1 MLLYGIAFL
10 AGIVTAISP
19 CVYPVLPI
27 VFAGGA
33 SGGRRRPYAI
43 IAGLVVTF
51 ILSLLF
57 VGWLLDRLGLSQ
69 DFLRKVSIGFLLL
82 FAATLLIPAL
92 ARAIERPLLRFS
104 RRPAGDLGGGFLL
117 GASLGLLFVPCGGPV
132 LGFITTQTASLAGGQ
147 RVGLAVAYALGAA
160 VPMLFLAIG
169 AQRAASRIRTL
180 SLQRPQVRAAL
191 GALMAVSALLIAL
204 DVDKT
209 LQTKIGDYT
218 SWLQK
223 PEKTCYAK
231 ERLGQRCLV
240 SNRTESLKDYGP
252 APSFTG
258 IESWINTDKGRPLS
272 VSGLHGKVVL
282 VDFWTYS
289 CINCLR
295 TLPHLK
301 AWDAAY
307 RKAGLRIV
315 GVHTPEF
322 AFEHVASNVRKA
334 TRELGVRYPVA
345 VDNGYKTWDAY
356 QNGAWPTEYLIDRQ
370 GLIREIKEGEGN
382 YDDTERTIRKLL
394 GEPEQAQLASVSD
407 QTPTHPTTPE
417 SYLGWERLQRY
428 SGSEVVPDREVPYK
442 FPRSVPPNTL
452 AYDGLWKVERQRILA
467 GDRARLRLH
476 FLAQNV
482 YLVLGGAGR
491 VQLLVNNK
499 PVRTIRVG
507 GLNRLYT
514 LLRYPNLREGEL
526 ELRFTPAV
534 TAYAFT
540 FGRGTACGAV
550 VRTRGLCPSLRLK

>member
-57 VGWLLDRLGLSQ
+57 VSWVLDELGLPK
-69 DFLRKVSIGFLLL
+69 DVLRNVSIGFLLL
-82 FAATLLIPAL
+82 FAATLLIPPL
-92 ARAIERPLLRFS
+92 GRAIERPLVRFS

-117 GASLGLLFVPCGGPV
+117 GASLGLLFVPCGGPII
-132 LGFITTQTASLAGGQ
+132 GFITTQTASLAGGQ

-160 VPMLFLAIG
+160 LPMLLLAVG
-169 AQRAASRIRTL
+169 AQRAAARMRAL
-180 SLQRPQVRAAL
+180 NLGRPQVRAAL
-191 GALMAVSALLIAL
+191 GALMGASALLIAF

-218 SWLQK
+218 GWLQK
-223 PEKTCYAK
+223 AEKTCYAR
-231 ERLGQRCLV
+231 ERLGQRCLASNSV
-240 SNRTESLKDYGP
+240 SSLKDYGP
-252 APSFTG
+252 APNFAG
-258 IESWINTDKGRPLS
+258 IESWINTPKDRPLS
-272 VSGLHGKVVL
+272 IAGLRGKVVL

-307 RKAGLRIV
+307 RKAGLVIV

-322 AFEHVASNVRKA
+322 AFEHVPSNVRRA
-334 TRELGVRYPVA
+334 TKDLGVRYPVA
-345 VDNGYKTWDAY
+345 IDNHAQTWGAY
-356 QNGAWPTEYLIDRQ
+356 QNAAWPTEYLIDRR
-370 GLIREIKEGEGN
+370 GHIREIKEGEGD
-382 YDDTERTIRKLL
+382 YDGTERRIRLLL
-394 GEPEQAQLASVSD
+394 GQPSTAQLASVAD
-407 QTPTHPTTPE
+407 TTPDHPQTPE

-428 SGSEVVPDREVPYK
+428 AGSEIVPERLVLYRAPH
-442 FPRSVPPNTL
+442 PLVLHTL
-452 AYDGLWKVERQRILA
+452 AYEGFWTVRKQRIVSGRL
-467 GDRARLRLH
+467 ARLRLH

-482 YLVLGGAGR
+482 YLVLAGTGRLEVR
-491 VQLLVNNK
+491 VDGRHVK
-499 PVRTIRVG
+499 TIKVG
-507 GLNRLYT
+507 GLSRLYT
-514 LLRYPNLREGEL
+514 LVHYPDLREAEL
-526 ELRFTPAV
+526 ELRFTPGIS
-534 TAYAFT
+534 AYAFT
-540 FGRGTACGAV
+540 FG
-550 VRTRGLCPSLRLK
+550 

>member
-1 MLLYGIAFL
+1 MLLYAIAFL

-27 VFAGGA
+27 IFAGGA

-51 ILSLLF
+51 VLSLLF
-57 VGWLLDRLGLSQ
+57 VGWLLDRLGLPA

-82 FAATLLIPAL
+82 FAATLLIPPL
-92 ARAIERPLLRFS
+92 ARVIERPLLRFS
-104 RRPAGDLGGGFLL
+104 RRPSGDLGGGFLL

-132 LGFITTQTASLAGGQ
+132 LGFITTQTASLAGGK

-160 VPMLFLAIG
+160 VPMLLLALG
-169 AQRAASRIRTL
+169 GRRAAGRIRAL
-180 SLQRPQVRAAL
+180 SLQGPVARAILGGVMAL
-191 GALMAVSALLIAL
+191 SALLIAFN
-204 DVDKT
+204 VDKA

-218 SWLQK
+218 HWLQK
-223 PEKTCYAK
+223 A
-231 ERLGQRCLV
+231 ERSCSARKQLGQRCLT
-240 SNRTESLKDYGP
+240 SQPASSALKNYGP
-252 APSFTG
+252 APNFRG
-258 IESWINTDKGRPLS
+258 ISTWINSKPET
-272 VSGLHGKVVL
+272 VSSLRGKVVL

-322 AFEHVASNVRKA
+322 AFEHVPSNVRKA
-334 TRELGVRYPVA
+334 TRELGVRYAVA

-356 QNGAWPTEYLIDRQ
+356 QNGAWPTEYLVDRR
-370 GLIREIKEGEGN
+370 GDIREIKEGEGN

-394 GEPEQAQLASVSD
+394 GEPAQAQLASVAD
-407 QTPTHPTTPE
+407 ATPQHPMTPE

-428 SGSEVVPDREVPYK
+428 SGSQLVPGRVVPYK
-442 FPRSVPPNTL
+442 FPRTVPLNTL
-452 AYDGLWKVERQRILA
+452 AYDGLWKVERQRIVA
-467 GDRARLRLH
+467 VDRARLRLS
-476 FLAQNV
+476 FLAQHV
-482 YLVLGGAGR
+482 YLVLGGTGSLQ
-491 VQLLVNNK
+491 VLVDGK
-499 PVRTIRVG
+499 PVRTIEVG

-514 LLRYPNLREGEL
+514 LLSYPNVREGLL
-526 ELRFTPAV
+526 ELRFAPTV

-540 FGRGTACGAV
+540 FG
-550 VRTRGLCPSLRLK
+550 

>member
-1 MLLYGIAFL
+1 MLLYAIAFL

-27 VFAGGA
+27 IFAGGA

-57 VGWLLDRLGLSQ
+57 VGWLLDRLGLSA

-82 FAATLLIPAL
+82 FAATLVIPPL
-92 ARAIERPLLRFS
+92 ARAIERPLVRFS
-104 RRPAGDLGGGFLL
+104 RRPSGDLGGGFLL

-132 LGFITTQTASLAGGQ
+132 LGFITTQTASLAGGR

-160 VPMLFLAIG
+160 VPMLLLALG
-169 AQRAASRIRTL
+169 GQRAAGRIRAL
-180 SLQRPQVRAAL
+180 SLQSPAARAVLGGVMAL
-191 GALMAVSALLIAL
+191 SALLIAFN
-204 DVDKT
+204 VDKT

-218 SWLQK
+218 PWLQK
-223 PEKTCYAK
+223 AERSCYTRK
-231 ERLGQRCLV
+231 QLGQRCLASKPA
-240 SNRTESLKDYGP
+240 SNALKDYGP
-252 APSFTG
+252 APDFAG
-258 IESWINTDKGRPLS
+258 ISAWINSKPET
-272 VSGLHGKVVL
+272 VSRLRGKVVL

-301 AWDAAY
+301 AWDTAY

-334 TRELGVRYPVA
+334 TRELGVRYAVA
-345 VDNGYKTWDAY
+345 IDNQYKTWDAY
-356 QNGAWPTEYLIDRQ
+356 QNGAWPTEYLVDRR
-370 GLIREIKEGEGN
+370 GHIREIKEGEGN

-394 GEPEQAQLASVSD
+394 GEPVQAQLASVAD
-407 QTPTHPTTPE
+407 TTPQHPMTPE

-428 SGSEVVPDREVPYK
+428 SGSQLVPGRVVPYK
-442 FPRSVPPNTL
+442 FPRTVALNTL
-452 AYDGLWKVERQRILA
+452 AYDGLWKVERQRIVA
-467 GDRARLRLH
+467 VDRARLRLR
-476 FLAQNV
+476 FLAQHV
-482 YLVLGGAGR
+482 YLVLGGSGGLQ
-491 VQLLVNNK
+491 VLVNGK
-499 PVRTIRVG
+499 PVRTIQVG
-507 GLNRLYT
+507 GLSRLYT
-514 LLRYPNLREGEL
+514 LLSYANVREGEL
-526 ELRFTPAV
+526 ELRFAPGV

-540 FGRGTACGAV
+540 FG
-550 VRTRGLCPSLRLK
+550 